1 MRGYIVSYATITD
14 SSPMANNPKYYTQRR
29 QVFIPKATADAAQC
43 LRPTS
48 AFTKI
53 TTEALQEW
61 IAEEQRRAELL
72 ARAEKKLT

>member
-1 MRGYIVSYATITD
+1 
-14 SSPMANNPKYYTQRR
+14 MARHHAKYYAQHR

-61 IAEEQRRAELL
+61 IAGEQRRAELL
-72 ARAEKKLT
+72 ARAEKELT

>member
-1 MRGYIVSYATITD
+1 VAKHH
-14 SSPMANNPKYYTQRR
+14 AKYYAQHR
-29 QVFIPKATADAAQC
+29 QVFIPRETADAAQS

-61 IAEEQRRAELL
+61 IAEEQRKAELL
-72 ARAEKKLT
+72 AGVAELTR